1 MARFLH
7 SADWHL
13 GRILHGV
20 HLTEDQAW
28 ILERFV
34 ALAKDVKPDAILLSG
49 DLYDRSQPPAEAVEL
64 FSEVLAEIVLDL
76 KIPVVGIAGNH
87 DSAQRVASF
96 APLLA
101 KAGLH
106 LAGGVGP
113 LGQPVVIEDAHGPVH
128 IHSIPYAEP
137 SEVRHALGLEDGG
150 HEAALGALTARI
162 RDSDTNARKVVLAHA
177 FVAGGEESE
186 SERSLSA
193 VGGAGQVSPSVFDGF
208 SYAALGHL
216 HRPQRVG
223 SDRVR
228 YSGSLL
234 KYSFSE
240 STQDK
245 GITLVELDA
254 QGDIQVESI
263 PLGARRD
270 LRVLEGSLEEILC
283 TAGDEGR
290 EDYLSIC
297 LTDKGKV
304 FDAMG
309 KLRKV
314 YPNVLH
320 LERKQLELGERSELT
335 GQEVARSSVD
345 KLFASFFREAS
356 GRDLLDGE
364 RALVEEMLEATRLEE
379 SKA

>member
-28 ILERFV
+28 VLERFV
-34 ALAKDVKPDAILLSG
+34 TLAKDTKPDAILISG
-49 DLYDRSQPPAEAVEL
+49 DLYDRAQPPAEAVEL

-76 KIPVVGIAGNH
+76 KIPVIAIAGNH
-87 DSAQRVASF
+87 DSAERIASF

-106 LAGGVGP
+106 MSGGVGA
-113 LGQPVVIEDAHGPVH
+113 LQSPVIIEDAHGPVH

-137 SEVRHALGLEDGG
+137 VMVRHALGLEDPG
-150 HEAALGALTARI
+150 HEAALAALTARI
-162 RDSDTNARKVVLAHA
+162 READPQPRKVVLAHA
-177 FVAGGEESE
+177 FVAGGQESE

-193 VGGAGQVSPSVFDGF
+193 VGGAGQVSSGVFEGF
-208 SYAALGHL
+208 SYTALGHL
-216 HRPQRVG
+216 HQPQCAG
-223 SDRVR
+223 SEQVR

-240 STQDK
+240 SQQNK
-245 GITLVELDA
+245 GVNLVEMDA
-254 QGDIQVESI
+254 KGEVQVESI
-263 PLGARRD
+263 PLGAQRD
-270 LRVLEGSLEEILC
+270 LRVIEGSLEEILG
-283 TAGDEGR
+283 TAPEEGR

-297 LTDKGKV
+297 LTNTGKV

-309 KLRKV
+309 KLRRV

-320 LERKQLELGERSELT
+320 LERKQLELGKRRQLT
-335 GQEVARSSVD
+335 GQEVARSSMD
-345 KLFASFFREAS
+345 ALFASFFKEAS
-356 GRDLLDGE
+356 GRDMLDAE
-364 RALVEEMLEATRLEE
+364 AALIQEMIEAARLEQ
-379 SKA
+379 SRA